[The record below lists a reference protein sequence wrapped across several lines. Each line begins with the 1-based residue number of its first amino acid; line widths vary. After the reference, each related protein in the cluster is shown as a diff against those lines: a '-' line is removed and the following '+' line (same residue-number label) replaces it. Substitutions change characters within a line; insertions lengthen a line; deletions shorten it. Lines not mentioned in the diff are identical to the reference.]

1 LTQTAEGLIAGPT
14 PLWRHPAFVWT
25 LLLAAFL
32 AVSSPLWWGAVAPRL
47 LDLEFAIAALLP
59 ADRVETSAW
68 FTLPLVGLGAGL
80 LASLSPCI
88 LPLVPIQVASIG
100 AADASGR
107 RAVALSARFV
117 LGAALVLALL
127 GLAGDLAGFV
137 LIEQRG
143 PVLVIAGAL
152 LAYLGLATL
161 ELAPL
166 PSAGSGLGVGRRLGP
181 VAAGAAFALVTT
193 PCASPLVAAVLTAS
207 TAAGVPGLTV
217 VSMLA
222 FALGYTAI
230 VFLAGVLGGNLVAG
244 LRRRSFDAPRAA
256 AGALLLVVGAGF
268 ATSGI
273 AWF

>member
-1 LTQTAEGLIAGPT
+1 LTEAVQGLVAEPAR
-14 PLWRHPAFVWT
+14 LWRHPAFGWT
-25 LLLAAFL
+25 LLLAVAL
-32 AVSSPLWWGAVAPRL
+32 ASTSPLWWGALAPWL
-47 LDLEFAIAALLP
+47 LELELSISTWLP
-59 ADRVETSAW
+59 AESVQASAW

-100 AADASGR
+100 AADVTGR
-107 RAVALSARFV
+107 RAAALSARFV

-127 GLAGDLAGFV
+127 GLAGDLAGFL

-143 PVLVIAGAL
+143 PVLVLAGAVL
-152 LAYLGLATL
+152 GYLGLAAL

-166 PSAGSGLGVGRRLGP
+166 PTPGSGFGAGRRLGP
-181 VAAGAAFALVTT
+181 IAAGAAFALVTT

-207 TAAGVPGLTV
+207 SATGVPGLAV
-217 VSMLA
+217 VSMLT

-230 VFLAGVLGGNLVAG
+230 VFLAGVLGGNLVAR

-256 AGALLLVVGAGF
+256 AAALLLVVGFGF
-268 ATSGI
+268 TASGI

>member
-1 LTQTAEGLIAGPT
+1 MTQAAEGLIPE
-14 PLWRHPAFVWT
+14 PPRLWRHPAFGWT

-32 AVSSPLWWGAVAPRL
+32 AVTSPVWWGAVAPRL
-47 LDLEFAIAALLP
+47 LDLELAIASWLP
-59 ADRVETSAW
+59 AERVEASAW
-68 FTLPLVGLGAGL
+68 FMLPLVGLGAGL

-100 AADASGR
+100 AAEARGR
-107 RAVALSARFV
+107 RAVGLSARFV
-117 LGAALVLALL
+117 LGAALVLSVL
-127 GLAGDLAGFV
+127 GLAGDLAGFL

-143 PVLVIAGAL
+143 PVLLIAGVL

-161 ELAPL
+161 ELAPV
-166 PSAGSGLGVGRRLGP
+166 PAVAAGLGAGRRLGP

-207 TAAGVPGLTV
+207 SAAGVPGLAI
-217 VSMLA
+217 VSMA
-222 FALGYTAI
+222 TFALGYTAI

-256 AGALLLVVGAGF
+256 SGALLLVVGAGF
-268 ATSGI
+268 AASGI